1 MCDFADY
8 SYFSMIYQIPIHTL
22 PEGFIRQALRWA
34 SGFSHCIFLNPN
46 QYQDLY
52 PQAPFPKMLAAGTKR
67 LLQADSQ
74 AFEALTDFHK
84 QKASWLFGYLSYDLK
99 NELEALQSQQPD
111 GLAFPLLS
119 FFEPEHRLH
128 WQAEALLVE
137 SDWPWELLLEAI
149 QSHQEKES
157 THSEPLTWQVRVP
170 EAEYIRR
177 VEALKAHIVEGD
189 IYEINYCM
197 EFFAEQARLAPL
209 PLYERLNAL
218 SPMPFSVY
226 LQMAEHY
233 ALCASPERFLKKDG
247 QKLLSQPIKGTI
259 RRSSLAEEDEKLKIQ
274 LQNSEKERAENMMIV
289 DLVRN
294 DLARCSET
302 GSVQVPEIF
311 GIYTFPQVH
320 QMISTVQ
327 SRLRQNSH
335 WTEALRCTFPMGS
348 MTGAPKIKAMELIE
362 QYEQSR
368 RGLYSGAIGYISPE
382 GDFDFNVVIRSLLY
396 NAARQYASFQ
406 VGSAITYDAQ
416 ATEEYAEC
424 LLKAS
429 ALWKV
434 LGIAAI

>member
-1 MCDFADY
+1 
-8 SYFSMIYQIPIHTL
+8 MIYHVPLHHL
-22 PEGFIRQALRWA
+22 PEDFISQALRWA
-34 SGFSHCIFLNPN
+34 SSFSHCIFLNPN
-46 QYQDLY
+46 QYQGLY
-52 PQAPFPKMLAAGTKR
+52 PAAPFPKMLAAGAKR
-67 LLQADSQ
+67 LLRADSN
-74 AFEALTDFHK
+74 AFEALADFHR

-99 NELEALQSQQPD
+99 NELEALQSRQTD

-128 WQAEALLVE
+128 WQTDSLLVE
-137 SDWPWELLLEAI
+137 SDLPWEQLCEAI
-149 QSHQEKES
+149 EGHQEDVNNY
-157 THSEPLTWQVRVP
+157 TEPLHWQADVP
-170 EAEYIRR
+170 EAAYIRR
-177 VEALKAHIVEGD
+177 VEALKEHIIEGD
-189 IYEINYCM
+189 IYEVNYCI

-218 SPMPFSVY
+218 SPMPFSAY

-233 ALCASPERFLKKDG
+233 ALCASPERFLKKEG
-247 QKLLSQPIKGTI
+247 QALLSQPIKGTM
-259 RRSSLAEEDEKLKIQ
+259 RRSALADEDEQLKTKLQ
-274 LQNSEKERAENMMIV
+274 SSEKERAENMMIV

-327 SRLRQNSH
+327 SRLRQGLS
-335 WTEALRCTFPMGS
+335 WVEALRATFPMGS
-348 MTGAPKIKAMELIE
+348 MTGAPKIKAMQLIE

-368 RGLYSGAIGYISPE
+368 RGLYSGAIGYVSPE
-382 GDFDFNVVIRSLLY
+382 GDFDFNVVIRTLLY
-396 NAARQYASFQ
+396 NAARRYASFQ

-416 ATEEYAEC
+416 AAEEYAEC

-429 ALWKV
+429 ALRQV
-434 LGIAAI
+434 LGIVQG